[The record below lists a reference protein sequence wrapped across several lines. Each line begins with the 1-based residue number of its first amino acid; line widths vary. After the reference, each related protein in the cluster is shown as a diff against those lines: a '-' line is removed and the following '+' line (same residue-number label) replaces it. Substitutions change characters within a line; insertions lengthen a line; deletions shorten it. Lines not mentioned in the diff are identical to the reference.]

1 MLQSRLAPAPSPL
14 HQLKKNNGSNNS
26 KRKKAKKNK
35 KKKRERKEKEKA
47 FPPYDYEASG
57 LVCRLNTFMYL
68 TSCRD
73 LCTTTAKDGDPV
85 TSSIPSG

>member
-35 KKKRERKEKEKA
+35 KKKRERKEKKK
-47 FPPYDYEASG
+47 PSHLMTMR
-57 LVCRLNTFMYL
+57 LVDWYA
-68 TSCRD
+68 D
-73 LCTTTAKDGDPV
+73 
-85 TSSIPSG
+85 